1 MSDYLSHL
9 VDRSFQ
15 QATVQPRLA
24 SLFEPLP
31 DRSPVWDLDLRE
43 ANRED
48 SSSAQRDSLVHSSLD
63 SSIRSPGLDK
73 EVSREGTMLAPQLSL
88 KQNFSLNKLNKSP
101 SESMVARL
109 VTERIALQ
117 NEESSPTIAQPQAIE
132 SLQPSTSAV
141 IYPQIAQSQVIQ
153 PSMVSTTIAQPQA
166 IESLQPSTSV
176 VIYPQ
181 IAQSQGIQS
190 SMVSIEKPR
199 ALTDPATPTIHVT
212 IGRVDVRAMTPPS
225 APRSPAP
232 PPQPQLS
239 LDAYLRS
246 RKGGRG

>member
-15 QATVQPRLA
+15 EATVQPRLA
-24 SLFEPLP
+24 SLFEVSLFEPLP
-31 DRSPVWDLDLRE
+31 DHSPVWDLDLRE

-48 SSSAQRDSLVHSSLD
+48 SSSARKDSLVYSSLD

-73 EVSREGTMLAPQLSL
+73 EVSREGTMQAPQLSL
-88 KQNFSLNKLNKSP
+88 KQNFSLNKLHKSP
-101 SESMVARL
+101 SESIVPRL
-109 VTERIALQ
+109 VTEPIALQ
-117 NEESSPTIAQPQAIE
+117 NEESSTTIAQPQAIE
-132 SLQPSTSAV
+132 SPQPSTSVV

-153 PSMVSTTIAQPQA
+153 PSMVS
-166 IESLQPSTSV
+166 
-176 VIYPQ
+176 
-181 IAQSQGIQS
+181 
-190 SMVSIEKPR
+190 IEKPQ
-199 ALTDPATPTIHVT
+199 ALTDPTTPTIHVT

-246 RKGGRG
+246 RQGGRG

>member
-31 DRSPVWDLDLRE
+31 DHSPVLDLDLRE

-48 SSSAQRDSLVHSSLD
+48 SSSARRDSLVYSSLD
-63 SSIRSPGLDK
+63 PSIRSPGLDK
-73 EVSREGTMLAPQLSL
+73 EVSREGTMQAPQLSL
-88 KQNFSLNKLNKSP
+88 KQNFSANKLNKSP
-101 SESMVARL
+101 SESIVPRL
-109 VTERIALQ
+109 VTEHIALQ
-117 NEESSPTIAQPQAIE
+117 NEESSTTIAQPQAIE
-132 SLQPSTSAV
+132 SPQSATSVV

-153 PSMVSTTIAQPQA
+153 PSMVS
-166 IESLQPSTSV
+166 
-176 VIYPQ
+176 
-181 IAQSQGIQS
+181 
-190 SMVSIEKPR
+190 IEKPQ

-212 IGRVDVRAMTPPS
+212 IGRVDVRAMTPPH

-239 LDAYLRS
+239 LDAYLQS

>member
-31 DRSPVWDLDLRE
+31 DRSPVLDLDLRE

-48 SSSAQRDSLVHSSLD
+48 SSSAQRDSLVNSSLD

-73 EVSREGTMLAPQLSL
+73 EVSREGTMLAPQRSL
-88 KQNFSLNKLNKSP
+88 KQNFSLNKSP
-101 SESMVARL
+101 SESMVLRL
-109 VTERIALQ
+109 VTEGIVLQ
-117 NEESSPTIAQPQAIE
+117 NEESSPTIAQPQVIE
-132 SLQPSTSAV
+132 SPQPSTSVV

-153 PSMVSTTIAQPQA
+153 PSMVS
-166 IESLQPSTSV
+166 
-176 VIYPQ
+176 
-181 IAQSQGIQS
+181 
-190 SMVSIEKPR
+190 IEKPQ

-225 APRSPAP
+225 APRSPAK

-246 RKGGRG
+246 RQGGRG

>member
-31 DRSPVWDLDLRE
+31 DRSPVLDLDLRE

-48 SSSAQRDSLVHSSLD
+48 SSSTQRDSLVHSSLD

-88 KQNFSLNKLNKSP
+88 KQNFSLNKSP
-101 SESMVARL
+101 SESMVLRL
-109 VTERIALQ
+109 VTEGIVLQ
-117 NEESSPTIAQPQAIE
+117 NEESSPTIAQPQVIE
-132 SLQPSTSAV
+132 SPQPSTSVV

-153 PSMVSTTIAQPQA
+153 PSMVS
-166 IESLQPSTSV
+166 
-176 VIYPQ
+176 
-181 IAQSQGIQS
+181 
-190 SMVSIEKPR
+190 IEKSQ

-225 APRSPAP
+225 APRSPAKP
-232 PPQPQLS
+232 P
-239 LDAYLRS
+239 
-246 RKGGRG
+246 

>member
-31 DRSPVWDLDLRE
+31 DRSPVLDLDLRE

-48 SSSAQRDSLVHSSLD
+48 SSSAQRDSLVNSSLD

-88 KQNFSLNKLNKSP
+88 KQNFSLNKSP
-101 SESMVARL
+101 SESMVLRL
-109 VTERIALQ
+109 VTEGIVLQ
-117 NEESSPTIAQPQAIE
+117 NEESSPTIAQPQVIE
-132 SLQPSTSAV
+132 SPQPSTSVV

-153 PSMVSTTIAQPQA
+153 PSM
-166 IESLQPSTSV
+166 
-176 VIYPQ
+176 
-181 IAQSQGIQS
+181 G
-190 SMVSIEKPR
+190 SIEKPQ

-225 APRSPAP
+225 APRSPAK

-246 RKGGRG
+246 RQGGRG